1 MGPQSQAAFLR
12 ARTGTDRNFLTPAWI
27 SFSLS
32 SWWPV
37 IVSFFSSLE
46 LVGELFAMPVD
57 PDGSSEEASQ
67 KSSSCPKGTG
77 DGPNLDIRARK

>member
-37 IVSFFSSLE
+37 IVSFSSLE